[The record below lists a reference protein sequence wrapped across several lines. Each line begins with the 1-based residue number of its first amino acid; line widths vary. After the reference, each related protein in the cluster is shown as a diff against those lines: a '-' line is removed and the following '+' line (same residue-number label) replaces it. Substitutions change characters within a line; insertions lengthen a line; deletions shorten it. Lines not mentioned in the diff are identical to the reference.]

1 MIHLKFIT
9 LLSIIIIY
17 LASCTTSKQ
26 PTSYVKMGNNYVK
39 RGLYTEAINQYKI
52 AIRKNQDLVAAQ
64 TNLGIVLSKIG
75 DCANAIF
82 HLKAANISKPNL
94 FEANYYL
101 SHCYAKLGT
110 YMEALIY
117 GKKALRVKPNDS
129 RTRTLLAWIYFQ
141 TNKTKKSIRQV
152 NQALKQNPYFVAA
165 NIIKAKNLIKK
176 KYFPK
181 ALKILKNT
189 LKYTKSSLDKS
200 YVYSTMGEHFFET
213 KDYSQST
220 HYHEQSLRL
229 KPFGY
234 DSLIGLGKI
243 YILNNRTEKAAK
255 TFNKAINLEK
265 TNPIAYFYMAKI
277 YQKKDQRQ
285 SIIHF
290 KKFLALS
297 NNSIKLAKEIKLAKR
312 SIRKLHKRRRRK

>member
-1 MIHLKFIT
+1 MIHLKLIT

-17 LASCTTSKQ
+17 SASCTTSKQ
-26 PTSYVKMGNNYVK
+26 PISYVKIGNNYVK
-39 RGLYTEAINQYKI
+39 KGLYTEAINQYKI

-82 HLKAANISKPNL
+82 HLKAADISKPKL
-94 FEANYYL
+94 FEAKYYL

-117 GKKALRVKPNDS
+117 GKKALRIKPNDA

-152 NQALKQNPYFVAA
+152 NHALKRNPYFVAA

-176 KYFPK
+176 KDFPK
-181 ALKILKNT
+181 ALTILQKT
-189 LKYTKSSLDKS
+189 IKYTKSSQDKS
-200 YVYSTMGEHFFET
+200 YVYSTMGEYFFEK
-213 KDYSQST
+213 KDYSQAT

-243 YILNNRTEKAAK
+243 YIQNKRIEKAAK
-255 TFNKAINLEK
+255 TLIKAINLEK

-277 YQKKDQRQ
+277 YQKRDRRQ
-285 SIIHF
+285 SINYF

-297 NNSIKLAKEIKLAKR
+297 NNSVKLAKEIKLAKR
-312 SIRKLHKRRRRK
+312 SIRKWQNKKRR